1 MLAETQRRARVWLFD
16 LSRVISVD
24 DMCPTLRAASG
35 KKTSVTPLGGGG
47 FSVKFG
53 PLKNNKCQQIKMM

>member
-1 MLAETQRRARVWLFD
+1 MLTETQRRAGVWLFD

-24 DMCPTLRAASG
+24 DMFPTLRAASG
-35 KKTSVTPLGGGG
+35 EKTSVSLQDGGV

-53 PLKNNKCQQIKMM
+53 PLKNNKF

>member
-1 MLAETQRRARVWLFD
+1 MLTETQLRAGVWLFD

-24 DMCPTLRAASG
+24 DTCPTLRAASG
-35 KKTSVTPLGGGG
+35 EKTSVTPLGGGV

-53 PLKNNKCQQIKMM
+53 PLKNNKF